1 MVSATI
7 IERNFQIPILS
18 SIFVQDRRNTE
29 LFVNPISLQHATK
42 EPIQQFDNAR
52 SFSGVAAKDSAW
64 INQRIQVGR
73 EVCISYN
80 SIRNQRTSN
89 EIPFGAPLFRETM
102 TMFECRLTQ
111 AKEVRREKTEKRKRS
126 KK

>member
-1 MVSATI
+1 M
-7 IERNFQIPILS
+7 
-18 SIFVQDRRNTE
+18 
-29 LFVNPISLQHATK
+29 
-42 EPIQQFDNAR
+42 
-52 SFSGVAAKDSAW
+52 KDSAW

-80 SIRNQRTSN
+80 SIRNQRTSK

-126 KK
+126 KKKREKERKTRRERERKKGEEGGTL